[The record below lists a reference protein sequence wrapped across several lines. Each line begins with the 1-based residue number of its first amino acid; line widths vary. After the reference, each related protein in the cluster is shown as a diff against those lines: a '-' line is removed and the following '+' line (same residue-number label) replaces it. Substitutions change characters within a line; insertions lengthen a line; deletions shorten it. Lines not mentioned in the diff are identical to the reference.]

1 MPFLIPIGAAL
12 SLAGVAGLIWCIVRA
27 VQARRAGLADA
38 DLRARLQ
45 RLVMVNLGALGVS
58 ALGLM
63 LVVIGILLG

>member
-45 RLVMVNLGALGVS
+45 RLVVVNLGALGVS

>member
-45 RLVMVNLGALGVS
+45 RLVAVNLGALGVS

>member
-45 RLVMVNLGALGVS
+45 RLVAVNLGALGVS

-63 LVVIGILLG
+63 LVVIGILLS